1 MDDHRTSALQH
12 TSKLRGASQMSSP
25 VAVAGAGSI
34 GCFVGGMLARA
45 GHEVSLLTRPRIISD
60 IAANGLRLTSFDG
73 LDTHLAADQLHLSE
87 DASILRKAA
96 LVLVTVKNA
105 DTVEIGRLI
114 AAWAPP
120 DAIIV
125 SLQNGVSNASALCG
139 LVQGRPVLG
148 GMVPFNVM
156 ALGNAR
162 FHRATSGD
170 IIIAHDEAHTAQR
183 LSVPGMKVHSTGD
196 IAGVQ
201 WGKLLFNLNNALN
214 ALSGLPLRDQLSQ
227 RTWRM
232 LLADQMTE
240 ALSATRAANIV
251 PVMSTP
257 IPAWLTPYVLKLP
270 DGLFRLVAR
279 AAVQIDPSARS
290 SMWDDLQRHRP
301 TEIDYLQGVIRDLAV
316 QHGLPAPLTERII
329 ALVKQAENEGR
340 GSPRLTP
347 DQIRADAGDGQRHK
361 P

>member
-1 MDDHRTSALQH
+1 
-12 TSKLRGASQMSSP
+12 
-25 VAVAGAGSI
+25 
-34 GCFVGGMLARA
+34 
-45 GHEVSLLTRPRIISD
+45 
-60 IAANGLRLTSFDG
+60 
-73 LDTHLAADQLHLSE
+73 AADRLHLSE
-87 DASILRKAA
+87 DASILRTAG
-96 LVLVTVKNA
+96 LVLVTVKSA
-105 DTVEIGRLI
+105 DTVEVGRLI

-125 SLQNGVSNASALCG
+125 SLQNGVANTAALRD

-156 ALGNAR
+156 ALGDAR

-170 IIIAHDEAHTAQR
+170 IVIARDEAHTAQR
-183 LSVPGMKVHSTGD
+183 LSVPGMNVRSTGD
-196 IAGVQ
+196 IVGVQ

-227 RTWRM
+227 RAWRT

-240 ALSATRAANIV
+240 ALAATRAANIV

-257 IPAWLTPYVLKLP
+257 IPARLTPHVLRLP
-270 DGLFRLVAR
+270 DGLFRLVAG
-279 AAVQIDPSARS
+279 AAIQIDPSARS
-290 SMWDDLQRHRP
+290 SMWEDLQRHRP
-301 TEIDYLQGVIRDLAV
+301 TEIDYLQGVVRDLAIR
-316 QHGLPAPLTERII
+316 HGVRAPLTERII
-329 ALVKQAENEGR
+329 TLVKRAENEGR

-347 DQIRADAGDGQRHK
+347 DQIRVDAADGHRHR